1 MTTATTT
8 ATQVATL
15 TIGEGRNGA
24 GKLWLDGH
32 HIFGPANMPAGTP
45 YTVEYYHENGG
56 APAYVLLE
64 AKPDGKK
71 RVHRHKASGGN
82 PICDLTNKSISAIWK
97 IGTQVKVE
105 VSDGRIAIF
114 TAPQRAWN

>member
-32 HIFGPANMPAGTP
+32 HIFEPANMPAGTR
-45 YTVEYYHENGG
+45 YDVSYASGVVTLTANV
-56 APAYVLLE
+56 
-64 AKPDGKK
+64 DGKK
-71 RVHRHKASGGN
+71 RVHHHSASSN
-82 PICDLTNKSISAIWK
+82 PICDLTNKKIESCLG
-97 IGTQVKVE
+97 IGTTVIVT
-105 VSDGRIAIF
+105 VADGII
-114 TAPQRAWN
+114 TATAQQRAWN